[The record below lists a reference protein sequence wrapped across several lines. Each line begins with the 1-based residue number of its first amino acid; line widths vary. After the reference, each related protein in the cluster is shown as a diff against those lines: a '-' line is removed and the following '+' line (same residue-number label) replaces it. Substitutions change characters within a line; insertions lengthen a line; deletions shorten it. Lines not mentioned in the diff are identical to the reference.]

1 MRRKVQV
8 EMGTLRKLVPRQ
20 ARAGIGDAD
29 SHDRNDSMRL
39 HERVTK
45 IEAVLPTLA
54 TKEDLAREVGT
65 LRSEMHQGFAKVN
78 LEFGKVRQE
87 MSGEFG
93 KVRQE
98 MSGEFAKV
106 RQEMGDGFDKV
117 RQEMSS
123 EFAKV
128 RREIGG
134 EVSTLRGEIGGV
146 KQEVTSVKQEVTSV
160 KQEVTSVKQEVTS
173 VKQEVASVKQE
184 VASVKQ
190 EVASVKQE
198 VASVRH
204 EVRELRQTVFSEIN
218 GLRVE
223 MHQSMGALMWR
234 LIGTLITVCTALVAA
249 THFISRG
256 G

>member
-1 MRRKVQV
+1 
-8 EMGTLRKLVPRQ
+8 
-20 ARAGIGDAD
+20 
-29 SHDRNDSMRL
+29 MRL

-87 MSGEFG
+87 I
-93 KVRQE
+93 
-98 MSGEFAKV
+98 SGEFAKV
-106 RQEMGDGFDKV
+106 RQ
-117 RQEMSS
+117 
-123 EFAKV
+123 
-128 RREIGG
+128 EIGG
-134 EVSTLRGEIGGV
+134 EVSTLRGEIG
-146 KQEVTSVKQEVTSV
+146 SVKE
-160 KQEVTSVKQEVTS
+160 
-173 VKQEVASVKQE
+173 
-184 VASVKQ
+184 
-190 EVASVKQE
+190 
-198 VASVRH
+198 

-218 GLRVE
+218 GLRIE

>member
-1 MRRKVQV
+1 
-8 EMGTLRKLVPRQ
+8 
-20 ARAGIGDAD
+20 
-29 SHDRNDSMRL
+29 MRL

-87 MSGEFG
+87 I
-93 KVRQE
+93 
-98 MSGEFAKV
+98 SGEFAKV
-106 RQEMGDGFDKV
+106 RQ
-117 RQEMSS
+117 
-123 EFAKV
+123 
-128 RREIGG
+128 EIGG
-134 EVSTLRGEIGGV
+134 EVSTLRGEIGCV
-146 KQEVTSVKQEVTSV
+146 KE
-160 KQEVTSVKQEVTS
+160 
-173 VKQEVASVKQE
+173 
-184 VASVKQ
+184 
-190 EVASVKQE
+190 
-198 VASVRH
+198 

-218 GLRVE
+218 GLRIE

>member
-1 MRRKVQV
+1 
-8 EMGTLRKLVPRQ
+8 
-20 ARAGIGDAD
+20 
-29 SHDRNDSMRL
+29 MRL

-78 LEFGKVRQE
+78 LEFGRVRQE
-87 MSGEFG
+87 MSGEFA

-106 RQEMGDGFDKV
+106 RQEMSG
-117 RQEMSS
+117 

-128 RREIGG
+128 RQEISGEFAKVRQEIGG
-134 EVSTLRGEIGGV
+134 EVSTLRGEIGCV
-146 KQEVTSVKQEVTSV
+146 KE
-160 KQEVTSVKQEVTS
+160 
-173 VKQEVASVKQE
+173 
-184 VASVKQ
+184 
-190 EVASVKQE
+190 
-198 VASVRH
+198 

-218 GLRVE
+218 GLRIE

>member
-1 MRRKVQV
+1 
-8 EMGTLRKLVPRQ
+8 
-20 ARAGIGDAD
+20 
-29 SHDRNDSMRL
+29 MRL

-87 MSGEFG
+87 MSGEFA

-106 RQEMGDGFDKV
+106 RQEISG
-117 RQEMSS
+117 

-128 RREIGG
+128 RQEIGG
-134 EVSTLRGEIGGV
+134 EVSTLRGEIG
-146 KQEVTSVKQEVTSV
+146 SVKE
-160 KQEVTSVKQEVTS
+160 
-173 VKQEVASVKQE
+173 
-184 VASVKQ
+184 
-190 EVASVKQE
+190 
-198 VASVRH
+198 

-218 GLRVE
+218 GLRIE

-249 THFISRG
+249 THFISRSG
-256 G
+256 